1 MKLGLA
7 CPNCEKRNVRPARA
21 PEYVF
26 HSGMSVRLYVCQD
39 CRRMFMV
46 RFQVVTESVALEL
59 EELIYGSGEQSRAE

>member
-1 MKLGLA
+1 M
-7 CPNCEKRNVRPARA
+7 RA

-26 HSGMSVRLYVCQD
+26 DQGMSVRLFMCQD

-46 RFQVVTESVALEL
+46 RFQVVTDSVALEL